1 MRRREEKKGVKVV
14 CECMEG
20 GARVYGR
27 RCAFLLLRA

>member
-20 GARVYGR
+20 GARFCCSVR
-27 RCAFLLLRA
+27 EHV